1 MNRIMIFG
9 TFDGVHD
16 GHRHLFQEA
25 QALCDELLVV
35 VARDEHV
42 LELKGRVP
50 ERLLKERVELLSYE
64 SEVAQVIVGDEELG
78 TYEVII
84 EHEPTMIMIGYDQ
97 DDLRRS
103 LSTWMEENNNHVMF
117 HTATAYEPEIF
128 QSSLLREQVPEEVL

>member
-25 QALCDELLVV
+25 QSICDELLVV

-50 ERLLKERVELLSYE
+50 DKLLKERMELLSYE
-64 SEVAQVIVGDEELG
+64 SEVSQVIKGDEELG
-78 TYEVII
+78 TFEVIQ

-103 LSTWMEENNNHVMF
+103 LETWMDENNHRVMF
-117 HTATAYEPEIF
+117 HTATAHEPEIF
-128 QSSLLREQVPEEVL
+128 QSSLLREQIIEEVL